1 VPISAGYLV
10 DLRGVQFDDAASTT
24 WIHSM
29 TVGEYDHPLHGKI
42 SITPERIQRF
52 ADNINNRIRGIDLD
66 IDYDHKA
73 HDGSAAGWVQSA
85 QTRPNGLWLLVKWT
99 QTAYQKLKEGAYR
112 YFSPEFH
119 DEWKHP
125 QSGQTFKDVLFGGA
139 ITNRPF
145 LKDILPINMTEFINS
160 ASGGTTV
167 DPAEALREIAKALGL
182 PDASDPGIVVGFV
195 QAKMGKPGG
204 GGGGGGDGGGGDGG
218 GGGGGGN
225 PPGGGGPPGGGT
237 SASETPPKK
246 EDAPKDDPT
255 KVNGTVLDEAAI
267 MSLPFVKNL
276 METVTSQGKK
286 LDEDAVNST
295 VIQLTERAAGKERLI
310 PPVVKDGLKK
320 QLAELPPASRP
331 ALIKLFEDMID
342 AGQVGVPAGEDGH
355 AGHST
360 EKSAAKAFNDAISK
374 KMTDSGGKMSFSDA
388 AVLVAQ
394 ENPNAYIEYQRE
406 LANS

>member
-1 VPISAGYLV
+1 
-10 DLRGVQFDDAASTT
+10 
-24 WIHSM
+24 
-29 TVGEYDHPLHGKI
+29 
-42 SITPERIQRF
+42 
-52 ADNINNRIRGIDLD
+52 
-66 IDYDHKA
+66 
-73 HDGSAAGWVQSA
+73 
-85 QTRPNGLWLLVKWT
+85 
-99 QTAYQKLKEGAYR
+99 
-112 YFSPEFH
+112 
-119 DEWKHP
+119 
-125 QSGQTFKDVLFGGA
+125 
-139 ITNRPF
+139 
-145 LKDILPINMTEFINS
+145 
-160 ASGGTTV
+160 V

-237 SASETPPKK
+237 SASEDPPKK
-246 EDAPKDDPT
+246 EDPPANDPT

-267 MSLPFVKNL
+267 MALPFVKNL

-295 VIQLTERAAGKERLI
+295 VIQLTERAAGKKRLI
-310 PPVVKDGLKK
+310 PPVIKDGLKK

-342 AGQVGVPAGEDGH
+342 NEQLGVEAGENGH

-360 EKSAAKAFNDAISK
+360 EKSATKAFNDAISK